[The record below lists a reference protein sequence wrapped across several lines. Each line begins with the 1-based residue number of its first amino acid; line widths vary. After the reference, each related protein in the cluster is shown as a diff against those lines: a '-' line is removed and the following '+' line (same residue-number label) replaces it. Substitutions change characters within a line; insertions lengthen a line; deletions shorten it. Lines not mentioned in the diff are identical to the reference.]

1 LHTHRRVGATLALLL
16 GLTVM
21 LAGPLAA
28 GAARGKSARG
38 PDQLIPLYDNANP
51 ADWSTACSQVSGT
64 HGGSLIIADVAEG
77 QGPGTTPVA
86 SWKSAIDAC
95 DNYGRASVI
104 GYVWTDYGEG
114 GTASIA
120 GIEAQI
126 RAWYSFYPGHIGGIF
141 FDGASDTVPG
151 TATSNH
157 AFYQTLASYV
167 HKHEGNNDEV
177 VLNYGANPGSGW
189 MFNSSNANN
198 ADLVVT
204 FEGSYNTPGEN
215 PYVDWAPAS
224 WEAQYP
230 AADFAALLYDTN
242 DSASVPQPATA
253 CAALAK
259 QNIGYVYV
267 GTWYDTLPPYF
278 ATFLADC

>member
-1 LHTHRRVGATLALLL
+1 VITRRRIGATLALTL
-16 GLTVM
+16 GLSVM
-21 LAGPLAA
+21 VAGPLAA
-28 GAARGKSARG
+28 GAARGKVVRG

-51 ADWSTACSQVSGT
+51 ADWTTACSQVNGT
-64 HGGSLIIADVAEG
+64 HGGSLLIADVAQG
-77 QGPGTTPVA
+77 QGPGPAPVA

-95 DNYGRASVI
+95 DTYGRASVI

-114 GTASIA
+114 GTASIP

-151 TATSNH
+151 ATTSNH
-157 AFYQTLASYV
+157 AFYQTLDAYV
-167 HKHEGNNDEV
+167 HKHFGNNDEV

-189 MFNSSNANN
+189 MFNSSDANN
-198 ADLVVT
+198 ADVVVI
-204 FEGSYNTPGEN
+204 FEGSYDNPSEN
-215 PYVDWAPAS
+215 PYVNWAPAS
-224 WEAQYP
+224 WESKYP

-242 DSASVPQPATA
+242 DSPAVPQPATA
-253 CAALAK
+253 CAALTK

-267 GTWYDTLPPYF
+267 GTWYDQLPPYF